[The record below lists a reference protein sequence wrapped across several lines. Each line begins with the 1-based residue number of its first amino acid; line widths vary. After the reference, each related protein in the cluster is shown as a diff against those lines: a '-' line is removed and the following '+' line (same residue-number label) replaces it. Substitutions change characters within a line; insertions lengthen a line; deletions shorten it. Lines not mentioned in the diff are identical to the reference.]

1 MNKIK
6 TLRKIIYYPRIGSI
20 ISLDEFLIKE
30 EDATNQ
36 KPISYKFEKENTY
49 NVVSKKCK
57 NFINIMFIKLINT
70 KEKMGE

>member
-6 TLRKIIYYPRIGSI
+6 TLRKIIYYPRNGSI

-57 NFINIMFIKLINT
+57 NFINIMFIKLKNT